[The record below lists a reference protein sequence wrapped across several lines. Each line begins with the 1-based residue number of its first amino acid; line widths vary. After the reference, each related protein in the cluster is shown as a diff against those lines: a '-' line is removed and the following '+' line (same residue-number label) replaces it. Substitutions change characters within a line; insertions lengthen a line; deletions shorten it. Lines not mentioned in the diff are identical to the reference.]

1 MTKLHLQNYPMSF
14 SFLAMWAKSSLILR
28 RQRSALSQR
37 GSKRPRTSENQAK
50 PNVAHL
56 ELVKFSSSQQGPA
69 TSQMGKR
76 FYMTNLTLLS
86 SCLIFDCKS
95 SNTFDGP
102 YAHNLL
108 ITFYTTYCNHIKGFN
123 IILKQAGLIFDC
135 KSSNTF
141 DGPYAHNLLI
151 TFYTTYC
158 NHIKGF
164 NKILKQ
170 ADRFSRLTDS
180 IQKKN
185 SKCLLL
191 VTLWKEKSSY
201 LLWAK

>member
-1 MTKLHLQNYPMSF
+1 M
-14 SFLAMWAKSSLILR
+14 
-28 RQRSALSQR
+28 
-37 GSKRPRTSENQAK
+37 SENQAK

-76 FYMTNLTLLS
+76 FYVTNLTLLS

-102 YAHNLL
+102 YVHNLL
-108 ITFYTTYCNHIKGFN
+108 ITFYTTYRN
-123 IILKQAGLIFDC
+123 
-135 KSSNTF
+135 
-141 DGPYAHNLLI
+141 Y
-151 TFYTTYC
+151 
-158 NHIKGF
+158 IKGF

-180 IQKKN
+180 IQEKN

-191 VTLWKEKSSY
+191 VTL
-201 LLWAK
+201 

>member
-56 ELVKFSSSQQGPA
+56 ELVKFSSSQQGSA

-76 FYMTNLTLLS
+76 FYVTNLKLMS

-95 SNTFDGP
+95 SNTFDFP
-102 YAHNLL
+102 YAHNLF
-108 ITFYTTYCNHIKGFN
+108 ITFYTTYCN
-123 IILKQAGLIFDC
+123 
-135 KSSNTF
+135 
-141 DGPYAHNLLI
+141 Y
-151 TFYTTYC
+151 
-158 NHIKGF
+158 IKGF

-170 ADRFSRLTDS
+170 ADHFSRLTDS
-180 IQKKN
+180 IQKKLKVSFISHLIKGKKQLPSLCKIAN
-185 SKCLLL
+185 TFCLLSL
-191 VTLWKEKSSY
+191 LFEK
-201 LLWAK
+201 LLSPYQ

>member
-76 FYMTNLTLLS
+76 FYVTNLTLLS

-102 YAHNLL
+102 YVHNLL
-108 ITFYTTYCNHIKGFN
+108 ITFYTTYRN
-123 IILKQAGLIFDC
+123 
-135 KSSNTF
+135 
-141 DGPYAHNLLI
+141 Y
-151 TFYTTYC
+151 
-158 NHIKGF
+158 IKGF

-180 IQKKN
+180 IQKKKFKVSFISHLMKGKKQLPSL
-185 SKCLLL
+185 SKIANTFCLLSL
-191 VTLWKEKSSY
+191 LIEKPLSPY
-201 LLWAK
+201 Q

>member
-76 FYMTNLTLLS
+76 FYVTNLTLLS

-108 ITFYTTYCNHIKGFN
+108 ITFYTTYCN
-123 IILKQAGLIFDC
+123 
-135 KSSNTF
+135 
-141 DGPYAHNLLI
+141 Y
-151 TFYTTYC
+151 
-158 NHIKGF
+158 IKGF

-201 LLWAK
+201 LLWAKQPTLFVCCHCLLKNHCLFINKEVEKCPDLLVALLKL